1 MELTSEQK
9 KHQEHTLLE
18 LFAHY
23 GYSRPQFTH
32 KPIVCEENYK
42 LAIQLLMKGKPHGT
56 YE

>member
-1 MELTSEQK
+1 MTLTSEQK

-32 KPIVCEENYK
+32 KPILCEENYK

-56 YE
+56 NK